1 MKNSLLNIAYLT
13 RAALI
18 LCTFLCISTN
28 AWAGSA
34 CNYADLSVT
43 KYGVKNGN
51 TYWAF
56 GTRDYY
62 DIPTFEFGSVS
73 NEYGIS
79 HITLV
84 LEFPD
89 LSGISAVTEKFQPQY
104 KIGSGAWTNLGDNFT
119 VGNDEVTKNYD
130 VAIAGGSIVYF
141 QLVRVEKAKFTDSQ
155 KFTLSATIRMAKSLS
170 GSESELSFDDQ
181 IYNTTSSALT
191 REFTFSNIETGKS
204 ISISS
209 NTNSS
214 EFPATLSKSGDC
226 DGTVTVNVQFKPS
239 QKGTRSGSITVLGD
253 CGSKTFSVS
262 GTGLVATPT
271 LILSATTGIVDR
283 TSNVLSPNYFDLS
296 SLISTY
302 VGDGY
307 AYSISSDNSEHGY
320 IIGDNFYATEAG
332 DYTIRISSPEGDH
345 YGDTFSDD
353 ATYRTVT
360 ITVRDKA
367 HPSFEMNCTQAVAD
381 ALLVD
386 GTITN
391 AFNISNVSNDAD
403 FNCYITPVI
412 NSINNGNGKVIEY
425 NAVTNTIIAHNA
437 GTATLQFVQTENEGY
452 YGAASEVYTFT
463 VSKHITTLDGLVL
476 PMSVDATSQIGSYLT
491 ENTSAAI
498 PAEGTSNDFYYTITN
513 TTLHTP
519 TVVTGCA
526 EGHETDVIGYTPS
539 THTIT
544 AYNAGTAKLT
554 IAQKETYKYTGD
566 TLELNVTVD
575 KYTPSFT
582 WNPGG
587 VTYYYKTKS
596 YDIFTTTSPC
606 DYTFESSNPASAI
619 AVKGTKDT
627 LIIYNVEE
635 PATITVTQEENYLW
649 NGKEVEYVI
658 TPVNQ
663 NNHVPFTVTGANKG
677 TFVTVAEDD
686 AEWNGDNGYKM
697 GAGKIIMDNAPYSY
711 IIIQFV
717 GIPDKLTFRAT
728 CDKVGIGAA
737 SSYPIGNNYYF
748 DVYESEDGSFGDT
761 PIWSNP
767 NRGTKYSE
775 IGEQNYTVQLAPT
788 TRYVKLRYHG
798 TCYGHF
804 RNIHI
809 SELHKFTSNPKETLD
824 FGTEGLNYGEQTELI
839 AFNHANAGR
848 ITSAEITGEDANY
861 FRVAPSTI
869 AGTGRDLYGTA
880 YLAVTFDNVYNEE
893 RKNKGDNAYN
903 ATLTIRDNDS
913 TRVITLTGKRFG
925 KSYPKF
931 TFNPNHL
938 PYYYGATIANIASSS
953 NTDYAN
959 CPLSFET
966 TDSQIAYVDEDG
978 RLHIGTK
985 EGPVTITVR
994 QNNGNADYYSGS
1006 ATFTF
1011 TPRVRPD
1018 LAVPFFINKAK
1029 YDEGILTPGQD
1040 ADMTWNSDPNNEIR
1054 LGDGWVLPTSWGV
1067 KSFVVEFAGTPDKV
1081 SFQYK
1086 TNKTTTSSQFGDGD
1100 ILKAPIWTVE
1110 ESSNGSDWTRVWRDV
1125 NNSNSYASSVT
1136 ECLLKEN
1143 TRYLRFSY
1151 NGNGYGYFK
1160 NIKVTELVG
1169 YKYLRAS
1176 DGEYLSRGG
1185 KWATQAV
1192 TDAFGIPCRLMNET
1206 GDNEHSYTRFEYADS
1221 KECLYET
1228 DAEIFTD
1235 NKTANSQN
1243 ALWHVDYV
1251 DGTLLRLRSANTAFG
1266 KQGYYVTDSEGAMAL
1281 TSDAA
1286 AATLWVMEDYTEH
1299 GPYMA
1304 SIFDAEAAAA
1314 AREEFGSDVNTR
1326 AKVHD
1331 KLTTE
1336 DFEKEVIS
1344 IETVSPAQRST
1355 EGEFRNGVSGARDV
1369 YDFVKTG
1376 LTPGFYILSVK
1387 AMFRVA
1393 NSETAWENHQR
1404 GTESVVAYAYANN
1417 VKYPIQSVYASYQN
1431 PQIEGSDERHDVLG
1445 EPHYYSTTLSS
1456 ATTAFGDLNRY
1467 NNDIYVLVGED
1478 GRLEYGMKCP
1488 SYVPGAWLAYAGVT
1502 LTRVARKQYIFNGSV
1517 DDEWTTDGSWNRG
1530 SQPNIH
1536 HEVIIDH
1543 DVIIESEIAAYSVT
1557 INEGKTV
1564 TIAPNG
1570 GLTVGA
1576 GGVRGASAEKLIL
1589 KAGTAED
1596 GALKGQTG
1604 YLRIS
1609 PYSTQP
1615 MPEAT
1620 VELFSIG
1627 YYDYNDKSDN
1637 IAKWQ
1642 YVGSPLASSETL
1654 AKTVYTKSWV
1664 YGWNESTDEWTNQ
1677 RPSFILRPFVGFA
1690 TTQRTS
1696 ENGMLVKY
1704 AGQLVSSTTNENIA
1718 LVYSGEGRGHNVLAN
1733 SFSAPID
1740 ITKFEDSDFKNA
1752 DSAIYIFNTGSRT
1765 QAEALIAKKSADVNA
1780 PGQYLAIPI
1789 GSARLLKGAFGM
1801 PTVIA
1806 PMQGFCVHAHKDDAA
1821 ITLDYNKLVWNGNYV
1836 ENPNTPLRI
1845 SAHKNL
1851 DEEQVGNIQISLYTD
1866 GGVDY
1871 LFMLESDQFD
1881 ARYESGFDARKLMGD
1896 ELNIFSVIDD
1906 EQLAV
1911 DATNSI
1917 IGTRVGVRTG
1927 EETAYT
1933 FVFSKMRSENEL
1945 ALFDAES
1952 NQIIDINEGTEYTF
1966 FAEPNSM
1973 IVDRFQIVERDNAP
1987 AITTDIDNV
1996 ENETKAHKFIKNNQL
2011 YILKNGVLYSATGAV
2026 VR

>member
-1 MKNSLLNIAYLT
+1 MNISHNSKHFLNVLL
-13 RAALI
+13 LI
-18 LCTFLCISTN
+18 LMLVGINTN
-28 AWAGSA
+28 VWAAWPGSGQGV
-34 CNYADLSVT
+34 NHGGVWYVLYEEGETSINNWSSADPKT
-43 KYGVKNGN
+43 
-51 TYWAF
+51 
-56 GTRDYY
+56 
-62 DIPTFEFGSVS
+62 
-73 NEYGIS
+73 
-79 HITLV
+79 
-84 LEFPD
+84 
-89 LSGISAVTEKFQPQY
+89 LSGPGAKLSFTAKRQAAATGDLKVTD
-104 KIGSGAWTNLGDNFT
+104 NLGNQYYKGNPGHKTSSFMGIETATDYDNYGT
-119 VGNDEVTKNYD
+119 YD
-130 VAIAGGSIVYF
+130 VN
-141 QLVRVEKAKFTDSQ
+141 
-155 KFTLSATIRMAKSLS
+155 LSATSLTFENTGTLHQYVKNIKVSMAQYIENPTGGNLVAKDGFDGALAFGEGLNVTSSKVSRTITIAWCNVPALTTSLSGGAYTQYSVEITNNSEAGKYNTATVTVTYNHTAAGTHNETLTISGTGYSKRISLS
-170 GSESELSFDDQ
+170 GSAVAMESP
-181 IYNTTSSALT
+181 IYEWRGADT
-191 REFTFSNIETGKS
+191 
-204 ISISS
+204 
-209 NTNSS
+209 
-214 EFPATLSKSGDC
+214 
-226 DGTVTVNVQFKPS
+226 
-239 QKGTRSGSITVLGD
+239 
-253 CGSKTFSVS
+253 
-262 GTGLVATPT
+262 
-271 LILSATTGIVDR
+271 
-283 TSNVLSPNYFDLS
+283 Y
-296 SLISTY
+296 Y
-302 VGDGY
+302 VGDVLDLQDMTNIWHTTSDAARTFTIETCSKATGINNNDSIQPYIEDNRYLHLGKACTIKIKLAQPENAGY
-307 AYSISSDNSEHGY
+307 YAGY
-320 IIGDNFYATEAG
+320 DEKILTVIKNTPDFTWNAG
-332 DYTIRISSPEGDH
+332 G
-345 YGDTFSDD
+345 
-353 ATYRTVT
+353 ATY
-360 ITVRDKA
+360 
-367 HPSFEMNCTQAVAD
+367 
-381 ALLVD
+381 
-386 GTITN
+386 
-391 AFNISNVSNDAD
+391 
-403 FNCYITPVI
+403 
-412 NSINNGNGKVIEY
+412 
-425 NAVTNTIIAHNA
+425 
-437 GTATLQFVQTENEGY
+437 Y
-452 YGAASEVYTFT
+452 YGSTIPSIFSTTGECAYT
-463 VSKHITTLDGLVL
+463 L
-476 PMSVDATSQIGSYLT
+476 
-491 ENTSAAI
+491 
-498 PAEGTSNDFYYTITN
+498 TSNNVYAANVIDN
-513 TTLHTP
+513 TLHIYN
-519 TVVTGCA
+519 VK
-526 EGHETDVIGYTPS
+526 ETA
-539 THTIT
+539 TIT
-544 AYNAGTAKLT
+544 A
-554 IAQKETYKYTGD
+554 
-566 TLELNVTVD
+566 
-575 KYTPSFT
+575 
-582 WNPGG
+582 
-587 VTYYYKTKS
+587 
-596 YDIFTTTSPC
+596 
-606 DYTFESSNPASAI
+606 
-619 AVKGTKDT
+619 
-627 LIIYNVEE
+627 
-635 PATITVTQEENYLW
+635 TQVENYKW

-663 NNHVPFTVTGANKG
+663 NNHVPFTVTSANKG

-737 SSYPIGNNYYF
+737 SSYPVGNNYYF

-788 TRYVKLRYHG
+788 TRYVKLCYHG

-848 ITSAEITGEDANY
+848 VTSAEITGEDANY

-893 RKNKGDNAYN
+893 RRNKGDNAYN

-985 EGPVTITVR
+985 EGSVTITVR

-1011 TPRVRPD
+1011 TPRTRPD

-1067 KSFVVEFAGTPDKV
+1067 KSFIVVFDGTPDKV

-1110 ESSNGSDWTRVWRDV
+1110 EAPNDKDWTPVWRDV

-1136 ECLLKEN
+1136 ECMLKEN

-1206 GDNEHSYTRFEYADS
+1206 EDNEHSYTRFEYADS

-1304 SIFDAEAAAA
+1304 SIFDVEAAAA

-1355 EGEFRNGVSGARDV
+1355 EGEFRNGVLGARDV

-1456 ATTAFGDLNRY
+1456 ATTAFGDPNRY

-1620 VELFSIG
+1620 VELYTIG
-1627 YYDYNDKSDN
+1627 YYNMNVGNHQDVGT
-1637 IAKWQ
+1637 WQ
-1642 YVGSPLASSETL
+1642 YVGSPVVGGTA
-1654 AKTVYTKSWV
+1654 AKSVFTQSMIYD
-1664 YGWNESTDEWTNQ
+1664 WNESKGEWKNN
-1677 RPSFILRPFVGFA
+1677 RRNLILQPFTGYATSQYNEEGRLV
-1690 TTQRTS
+1690 TTQ
-1696 ENGMLVKY
+1696 
-1704 AGQLVSSTTNENIA
+1704 GQLVDNGEVVLPLSYTESSATP
-1718 LVYSGEGRGHNVLAN
+1718 GCNVFAN
-1733 SFSAPID
+1733 SFTAPID
-1740 ITKFEDSDFKNA
+1740 ISKLEASDFSEGVDA
-1752 DSAIYIFNTGSRT
+1752 TIHLFNTGSKT
-1765 QAEALIAKKSADVNA
+1765 DVAAHSSESPEDVDVNA
-1780 PGQYLAIPI
+1780 AGQYLSIPVI
-1789 GSARLLKGAFGM
+1789 NAGVLHSEFGYPLLIPA
-1801 PTVIA
+1801 
-1806 PMQGFCVHAHKDDAA
+1806 MQGFYVNTDREG
-1821 ITLDYNKLVWNGNYV
+1821 TLTLNYEKLVWNTNLTT
-1836 ENPNTPLRI
+1836 NPNTPLRAPKKNTEENEQTI
-1845 SAHKNL
+1845 SGALQVTLATAGMTDNL
-1851 DEEQVGNIQISLYTD
+1851 FL
-1866 GGVDY
+1866 
-1871 LFMLESDQFD
+1871 LEAEHYD
-1881 ARYESGFDARKLMGD
+1881 AAFENGYDARKKMSCAF
-1896 ELNIFSVIDD
+1896 NIFSVVDD
-1906 EQLAV
+1906 EHLAV

-1927 EETAYT
+1927 DETAYT
-1933 FVFSKMRSENEL
+1933 VVFGKVRSENEL
-1945 ALFDAES
+1945 ALLDFET
-1952 NQIIDINEGTEYTF
+1952 NQTIDINEGTAYTF

-1973 IVDRFQIVERDNAP
+1973 IEDRFQIVERENVP
-1987 AITTDIDNV
+1987 AITTDIENV
-1996 ENETKAHKFIKNNQL
+1996 ENESKAHKFIKDGQL
-2011 YILKNGVLYSATGAV
+2011 YILKNGILYNAMGAV

>member
-1 MKNSLLNIAYLT
+1 MNISHNSKHFLNVLLLILMLVGINTNVWAYLNQQYT
-13 RAALI
+13 CTGYSNSSPASTGYTWITVNGTSFDGSFSQDVSDNSKYDEKHSKAFASAPETWNVTATMYAKPKDDYKFIGWYNNAAGEGAAL
-18 LCTFLCISTN
+18 STSIAN
-28 AWAGSA
+28 N
-34 CNYADLSVT
+34 C
-43 KYGVKNGN
+43 KYETTIQAVK
-51 TYWAF
+51 
-56 GTRDYY
+56 
-62 DIPTFEFGSVS
+62 
-73 NEYGIS
+73 
-79 HITLV
+79 
-84 LEFPD
+84 
-89 LSGISAVTEKFQPQY
+89 
-104 KIGSGAWTNLGDNFT
+104 GSGNPARNFYAVFAKFKPSTTT
-119 VGNDEVTKNYD
+119 VGFGD
-130 VAIAGGSIVYF
+130 VAYNSGAQTRTLTIACHNVGGSW
-141 QLVRVEKAKFTDSQ
+141 
-155 KFTLSATIRMAKSLS
+155 SLS
-170 GSESELSFDDQ
+170 GLS
-181 IYNTTSSALT
+181 
-191 REFTFSNIETGKS
+191 G
-204 ISISS
+204 
-209 NTNSS
+209 
-214 EFPATLSKSGDC
+214 
-226 DGTVTVNVQFKPS
+226 V
-239 QKGTRSGSITVLGD
+239 
-253 CGSKTFSVS
+253 
-262 GTGLVATPT
+262 
-271 LILSATTGIVDR
+271 LSAE
-283 TSNVLSPNYFDLS
+283 
-296 SLISTY
+296 ISENKT
-302 VGDGY
+302 
-307 AYSISSDNSEHGY
+307 DNSEH
-320 IIGDNFYATEAG
+320 TC
-332 DYTIRISSPEGDH
+332 
-345 YGDTFSDD
+345 
-353 ATYRTVT
+353 TVT
-360 ITVRDKA
+360 VTLNPTASGSINQTMTITTSRG
-367 HPSFEMNCTQAVAD
+367 
-381 ALLVD
+381 
-386 GTITN
+386 GTINVTVT
-391 AFNISNVSNDAD
+391 ANI
-403 FNCYITPVI
+403 
-412 NSINNGNGKVIEY
+412 
-425 NAVTNTIIAHNA
+425 
-437 GTATLQFVQTENEGY
+437 TATPTYTWNPAIWNSDGSQKAT
-452 YGAASEVYTFT
+452 VY
-463 VSKHITTLDGLVL
+463 VG
-476 PMSVDATSQIGSYLT
+476 Q
-491 ENTSAAI
+491 
-498 PAEGTSNDFYYTITN
+498 TITS
-513 TTLHTP
+513 
-519 TVVTGCA
+519 
-526 EGHETDVIGYTPS
+526 VISTPS
-539 THTIT
+539 TGAITYSYDSWTPTGINNEGATTPTFIDNTITCGQAGTLTLHVAQAAEVGGYEAGSSTVELTISKKEPVFTWNAGGATYYYGSTIPSIFSTTGECTYTLISNNEYAANVIDNTLHIYNVKETATIT
-544 AYNAGTAKLT
+544 A
-554 IAQKETYKYTGD
+554 
-566 TLELNVTVD
+566 
-575 KYTPSFT
+575 
-582 WNPGG
+582 
-587 VTYYYKTKS
+587 
-596 YDIFTTTSPC
+596 
-606 DYTFESSNPASAI
+606 
-619 AVKGTKDT
+619 
-627 LIIYNVEE
+627 
-635 PATITVTQEENYLW
+635 TQVENYKW

-663 NNHVPFTVTGANKG
+663 NNHVPFTITGANKG

-737 SSYPIGNNYYF
+737 SSYPVGNNYYF

-848 ITSAEITGEDANY
+848 VTSAEITGEDANY

-893 RKNKGDNAYN
+893 RRNKGDNAYN

-913 TRVITLTGKRFG
+913 THVIALTGKRFG

-985 EGPVTITVR
+985 EGSVTITVR
-994 QNNGNADYYSGS
+994 QNKGNADYYSGS

-1018 LAVPFFINKAK
+1018 LAVPFFVNKAK
-1029 YDEGILTPGQD
+1029 YDEGILTPGKD

-1206 GDNEHSYTRFEYADS
+1206 EDNEHSYTRFEYADS

-1243 ALWHVDYV
+1243 ALWYVDYV

-1266 KQGYYVTDSEGAMAL
+1266 KQGYYVTNSEGAMAL
-1281 TSDAA
+1281 TSNAE

-1326 AKVHD
+1326 AKVHNC
-1331 KLTTE
+1331 LTTE

-1344 IETVSPAQRST
+1344 IETVSPAQRSA

-1387 AMFRVA
+1387 ALFRIA

-1456 ATTAFGDLNRY
+1456 ATTAFGDPNRY

-1502 LTRVARKQYIFNGSV
+1502 LTRVARKQYIFNGNV
-1517 DDEWTTDGSWNRG
+1517 DEEWITDGSWNRG

-1536 HEVIIDH
+1536 HEVIIDN

-1564 TIAPNG
+1564 TIAPTG

-1576 GGVRGASAEKLIL
+1576 GGIIGATKDNLIL
-1589 KAGTAED
+1589 RADK
-1596 GALKGQTG
+1596 GAAKSARKGQTG

-1615 MPEAT
+1615 MPEVT
-1620 VELFSIG
+1620 IELLRKG
-1627 YYDYNDKSDN
+1627 YSASYTQENFAASGTMT
-1637 IAKWQ
+1637 WQ
-1642 YVGSPLASSETL
+1642 YIGCPIDYDGVKIKSVVGGWMNSWNETTGKWVNDRSSAVFRPFRGFANCQNADPDGAITSYKGKLMDNTTYEIPLTYTDASEMT
-1654 AKTVYTKSWV
+1654 
-1664 YGWNESTDEWTNQ
+1664 GWN
-1677 RPSFILRPFVGFA
+1677 L
-1690 TTQRTS
+1690 
-1696 ENGMLVKY
+1696 
-1704 AGQLVSSTTNENIA
+1704 
-1718 LVYSGEGRGHNVLAN
+1718 LAN
-1733 SFSAPID
+1733 SFAAPID
-1740 ITKFEDSDFKNA
+1740 IKAMFDDNSA
-1752 DSAIYIFNTGSRT
+1752 DNVEHAIYLFNTGNTEHVDGEAGTYFPITKALAGTTVAEVVYQGVIPAMQGFFVKAKQACNFTFNYENVVWKATYEDESENTPMRT
-1765 QAEALIAKKSADVNA
+1765 PKRSGASEKQVVSVSLEANNQHDKLLLIEDEDYLPEFENGYDAHIMPVGGFNIFTVEGEND
-1780 PGQYLAIPI
+1780 YLAI
-1789 GSARLLKGAFGM
+1789 
-1801 PTVIA
+1801 
-1806 PMQGFCVHAHKDDAA
+1806 
-1821 ITLDYNKLVWNGNYV
+1821 
-1836 ENPNTPLRI
+1836 
-1845 SAHKNL
+1845 
-1851 DEEQVGNIQISLYTD
+1851 
-1866 GGVDY
+1866 
-1871 LFMLESDQFD
+1871 
-1881 ARYESGFDARKLMGD
+1881 
-1896 ELNIFSVIDD
+1896 
-1906 EQLAV
+1906 

-1933 FVFSKMRSENEL
+1933 MTFNHVDSEDEL
-1945 ALFDAES
+1945 ALYDSETE
-1952 NQIIDINEGTEYTF
+1952 QTIDINEGTQYTF
-1966 FAEPNSM
+1966 FAESNAM
-1973 IVDRFQIVERDNAP
+1973 ITERFEIVARVDAP
-1987 AITTDIDNV
+1987 AITTGVDNV
-1996 ENETKAHKFIKNNQL
+1996 ENGAKVHKFIKDNQL
-2011 YILKNGVLYSATGAV
+2011 FILKNGVLYNATGAV